1 MKRDT
6 RRYFLKKAAASSVGL
21 LAARSY
27 PLRAM
32 EKLSPGIAL
41 PLSLFGY
48 PQVQLLDGPFRE
60 QFVHNHKTFLELNED
75 AMLKPFRKR
84 EGLSAPGPDMGGWYD
99 LNGFSLTRNDFHGFI
114 AGHTLGQYVS
124 GLARAYAVTGSK
136 ETQAKVNQPCESRF
150 V

>member
-1 MKRDT
+1 
-6 RRYFLKKAAASSVGL
+6 
-21 LAARSY
+21 
-27 PLRAM
+27 M

-84 EGLSAPGPDMGGWYD
+84 EGLSAPGEA
-99 LNGFSLTRNDFHGFI
+99 FRKS
-114 AGHTLGQYVS
+114 AG
-124 GLARAYAVTGSK
+124 A
-136 ETQAKVNQPCESRF
+136 SR
-150 V
+150 